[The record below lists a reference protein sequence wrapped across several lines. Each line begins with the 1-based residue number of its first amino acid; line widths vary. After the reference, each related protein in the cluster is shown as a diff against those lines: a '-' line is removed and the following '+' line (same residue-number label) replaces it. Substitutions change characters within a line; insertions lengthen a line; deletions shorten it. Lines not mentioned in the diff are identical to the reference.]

1 MSNNTK
7 SVAIVLGGTV
17 PHCELIRQ
25 LQKRGYYTILVDY
38 LPDSPA
44 KSVADEHI
52 QESTLDQEMVLKIAR
67 ERNASLV
74 IAGCIDQA
82 NVTAVYVSEKLGL
95 YVPYDYQ
102 TSLNVTNKGL
112 MKRIMVENNIPTSRH
127 VYVDERDDLSVLDGL
142 RYPLMVK
149 PADSNSA
156 NGVKKVSDPSELEKN
171 LKLALSFSRNHKAV
185 VEEFV
190 TGKEISAYC
199 YVKDHKAKLIMT
211 AQRLSVFDGEDKVIK
226 CFSTIAPAAIS
237 KKAEQESERIATL
250 IAQSFGLDNTPLFVQ
265 AIVQGDEVDVL
276 EFAPRVGGGS
286 CFMTI
291 KGNTGFDII
300 EAVINSWLNV
310 DVNFETW
317 HYPEKI
323 YVVNTVYGK
332 DGVFDHFTGGEE
344 LVKNGVAEEFFPIK
358 MRGAEIDN
366 SRASSSRLC
375 FFITAAPDY
384 KGILEKADK
393 AYSMIHATSS
403 TGEEMIRRELGLD
416 KMWDQLKKDQQ
427 V

>member
-1 MSNNTK
+1 MLNDAK
-7 SVAIVLGGTV
+7 PVAIVLGGTV

-25 LQKRGYYTILVDY
+25 LQRRGYYTILVDY

-52 QESTLDQEMVLKIAR
+52 QESTLDQEMVLKIAK

-74 IAGCIDQA
+74 LAGCVEQA
-82 NVTAVYVSEKLGL
+82 NVTACYVGEKLGL
-95 YVPYDYQ
+95 YVPYSYE

-112 MKRIMVENNIPTSRH
+112 MKRIMVENNIPTSKH
-127 VYVDERDDLSVLDGL
+127 VYVGENDDLSALDGL
-142 RYPLMVK
+142 RYPLIVK

-156 NGVKKVSDPSELEKN
+156 NGVKKVSDPAELEKN

-199 YVKDHKAKLIMT
+199 YVQDHKAKLLMT
-211 AQRLSVFDGEDKVIK
+211 AQRLSVFDGTDKVIK

-237 KKAEQESERIATL
+237 KKAEQEAERIATA
-250 IAQSFGLDNTPLFVQ
+250 IANSFDLNNTPLFVQ
-265 AIVQGDEVDVL
+265 GIVRGDEMDVL
-276 EFAPRVGGGS
+276 EFAPRMGGGS
-286 CFMTI
+286 CFKTI
-291 KGNTGFDII
+291 KGNTGFD
-300 EAVINSWLNV
+300 VIKATIDAWTNTKVS
-310 DVNFETW
+310 FETW

-323 YVVNTVYGK
+323 FVVNTVYGK

-344 LVKNGVAEEFFPIK
+344 LVKSGVAEEFLPIK
-358 MRGAEIDN
+358 MRGAQIDN

-384 KGILEKADK
+384 KGILEKADR

-403 TGEEMIRRELGLD
+403 AGEEMIRRELGLD
-416 KMWDQLKKDQQ
+416 KMWEQLKKDQQ